1 MYIWTG
7 INVDSQLADLK
18 SQVKAVEESIGFDNS
33 NFTLPF
39 HISLK
44 ISFEVDG
51 GIYLDVVNTII
62 EYYKTLTPFD
72 IAVSGIE
79 IENIIVWIR
88 MKESE
93 ITNKIHDDLDR
104 ILMEKYGV
112 PRHEY
117 DLDYK
122 FHTTLFMDSD
132 EEKIF
137 SAYREIK
144 DIKIPSTLHVDSFLI
159 GASETGALGTYKVT
173 HNIKI

>member
-7 INVDSQLADLK
+7 IDVDSQLSDIK
-18 SQVKAVEESIGFDNS
+18 SQVKLVEESIGFNNS

-44 ISFEVDG
+44 ISFEVDNT
-51 GIYLDVVNTII
+51 IYSDVVNTIV
-62 EYYKTLTPFD
+62 EYYKTLKPFD
-72 IAVSGIE
+72 IEVSGIE
-79 IENIIVWIR
+79 IENVIVWLR
-88 MKESE
+88 MEESE

-137 SAYREIK
+137 SAYHKIKGMEI
-144 DIKIPSTLHVDSFLI
+144 PLSLHADRFLI
-159 GASETGALGTYKVT
+159 GASATGALGTYKVA